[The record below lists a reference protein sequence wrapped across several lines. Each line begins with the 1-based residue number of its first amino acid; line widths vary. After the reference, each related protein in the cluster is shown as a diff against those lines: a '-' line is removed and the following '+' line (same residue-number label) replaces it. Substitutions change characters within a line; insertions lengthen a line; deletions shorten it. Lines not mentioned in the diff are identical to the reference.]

1 MPQTPRP
8 PDAASTAGSGC
19 SPAQPAEAAD
29 GMFYSH
35 QLLARKASL
44 GQIYCVPFP
53 PFPSAPSSP
62 ASATRSRPP
71 ATDCAPRVFSVR
83 CLQLDIAI
91 VKATN
96 HVERPAKEK
105 YIRDIFMHLN
115 SGRARADVAYCI
127 RSLARRLSKTR
138 NWVISLKMLI
148 VIHRALREVDPSFR
162 DELISYGRS
171 SGQMLH
177 MSYFKDDSSHDG
189 TS

>member
-71 ATDCAPRVFSVR
+71 ATDCACPAIAATFKAKINRR
-83 CLQLDIAI
+83 RLDKLDII
-91 VKATN
+91 K
-96 HVERPAKEK
+96 
-105 YIRDIFMHLN
+105 I
-115 SGRARADVAYCI
+115 
-127 RSLARRLSKTR
+127 
-138 NWVISLKMLI
+138 W
-148 VIHRALREVDPSFR
+148 
-162 DELISYGRS
+162 
-171 SGQMLH
+171 
-177 MSYFKDDSSHDG
+177 
-189 TS
+189 

>member
-1 MPQTPRP
+1 MGEP
-8 PDAASTAGSGC
+8 PLGDYYLAAFLAGFALPSYSSG
-19 SPAQPAEAAD
+19 
-29 GMFYSH
+29 MVIVYKKKVK
-35 QLLARKASL
+35 LL
-44 GQIYCVPFP
+44 Y
-53 PFPSAPSSP
+53 
-62 ASATRSRPP
+62 
-71 ATDCAPRVFSVR
+71 VR
-83 CLQLDIAI
+83 CLQLDIAV

-189 TS
+189 ILEPIKAGITDAKLGVGKQEQDDFFTTSANFCIFF